1 MTAEELERLPDDS
14 MCHELIKGELLTMPP
29 PGDEHGAVIMNLTI
43 PLANH
48 VKANNLGVLR
58 AAETGFKLESNPDTV
73 LAADIAFITRD
84 RVGPRVSGY
93 RNGAPDLAV
102 EVMSQWDSRPKAA
115 RKAAL
120 WLELGARSV
129 WVVNPRQ
136 RTVEV
141 WRADSE
147 KRLFH
152 ETDELI
158 DDTVPGFRVK
168 VSEIFA

>member
-1 MTAEELERLPDDS
+1 

-29 PGDEHGAVIMNLTI
+29 PGDEHGAVTMNLTGALFI
-43 PLANH
+43 H

-73 LAADIAFITRD
+73 LAPDIAFITRD
-84 RVGPRVSGY
+84 RVGPSVKGY
-93 RNGAPDLAV
+93 RDGAPDLVV
-102 EVMSQWDSRPKAA
+102 EVMSQSDTRPKVA

-120 WLELGARSV
+120 WVELGAKSV

-136 RTVEV
+136 RTVEI
-141 WRADSE
+141 WRADGE
-147 KRLFH
+147 KKLFH
-152 ETDELI
+152 ETDELV

>member
-1 MTAEELERLPDDS
+1 MTAEELMNLDDDY
-14 MCHELIKGELLTMPP
+14 HRYELLKGELLTMPP
-29 PGDEHGAVIMNLTI
+29 TGDLHGAVTMNLTI

-48 VKANNLGVLR
+48 VKANNLGVMR

-73 LAADIAFITRD
+73 LAPDIAFIARD
-84 RVGPRVSGY
+84 RVGPPVEGY
-93 RNGAPDLAV
+93 RDGAPDLVV

-120 WLELGARSV
+120 WLELGAKSV
-129 WVVNPRQ
+129 WNVNPRQ

-141 WRADSE
+141 CRADGE
-147 KRLFH
+147 KKLFR

-158 DDTVPGFRVK
+158 DDTIPGFRVK